1 LFVEGIAAESQNVLE
16 ELPESESDFEI
27 IKKESAEC
35 DLQVIDFTAEEKLY
49 WKMLNILTYFVSF

>member
-35 DLQVIDFTAEEKLY
+35 DLQVIDFTAEENLY
-49 WKMLNILTYFVSF
+49 WKMLNI